1 MASRDKERMIN
12 IYTIDNFLGIQGRFC
27 LIDWLLA
34 DNFLSYTD
42 YEAWR
47 YGNIKYLDEVI
58 QCEPQELQG
67 LLNDTDK
74 YCRELALVA
83 ESRDYFSWHSHH
95 PDLLIASQHE
105 QFHLRLLQ
113 HWQRTQDL
121 PQLDLFMDNSAQI
134 AESELLEIISSR
146 RFETA
151 QLQLDHL
158 AELNPESS
166 HLGKYQDLINYGLH
180 LSSNPEINSQTL
192 PVEIQGLKHEVAPLA
207 HETLG
212 QAARDYLAFAWRY
225 MSRNMQGLAFD
236 PALPEQHVTSALLQI
251 PDHAAVVESIENE
264 PGAYQQPQLLERL
277 AQSYERIHQ
286 QEKTLIIFCLLVER
300 DIDYAEM
307 ALHRCQSQQLQTLW
321 QDFQEYNEKLSV
333 EFFPAFVLLMRPGLL
348 HLLPGYPDLQ
358 HPASQATQELLRC
371 HQNSKDEI
379 PARQALQTISPTLLK
394 IYLA

>member
-1 MASRDKERMIN
+1 MIN
-12 IYTIDNFLGIQGRFC
+12 ISTVDGFLGKQGRFC

-47 YGNIKYLDEVI
+47 YGNIQYLDEVI

-83 ESRDYFSWHSHH
+83 ESGDYFSWDSHQ
-95 PDLLIASQHE
+95 PGLLIASRNE
-105 QFHLRLLQ
+105 QCNLRLLQ

-134 AESELLEIISSR
+134 AESQLLEIISSR

-158 AELNPESS
+158 VELNPEAG
-166 HLGKYQDLINYGLH
+166 HLGAYQDLINYGLH
-180 LSSNPEINSQTL
+180 LLSNPEIHHQTL
-192 PVEIQGLKHEVAPLA
+192 SHEIQGLRQEVVPLA

-212 QAARDYLAFAWRY
+212 LTARDYLAFAWRHIANC
-225 MSRNMQGLAFD
+225 MDGLIFNPD
-236 PALPEQHVTSALLQI
+236 QPELHMTTALLQI
-251 PDHAAVVESIENE
+251 PDHAAVVASIENE
-264 PGAYQQPQLLERL
+264 PGAYRQPQLLERL
-277 AQSYERIHQ
+277 AQSYDRLHQ
-286 QEKTLIIFCLLVER
+286 QEKTMIVFFLLVEL

-321 QDFQEYNEKLSV
+321 QDFQEYDEKCYV
-333 EFFPAFVLLMRPGLL
+333 GFFPAFVLLMRPGLL

-358 HPASQATQELLRC
+358 HPASQAAQELLRN
-371 HQNSKDEI
+371 HQSSKDEI

-394 IYLA
+394 VFLARCTG